1 MKPIFIKDFLPI
13 QLFNFINSYCLIKY
27 SNSNHMNLDQQ
38 TGSFIRNY
46 ADDVM
51 ETLMDLS
58 TPVIESNV
66 GKKLF
71 PTYSYFRIYDKGDD
85 LKTHTDREACEFTV
99 ALCLGADP
107 VDKPYDIFVGE
118 RDDNSDYKYYNQKTN
133 KLEGLNIEHKFN
145 MVPNSAVVFKG
156 QDKVHWREPS
166 THDHFIT
173 VFLHYVDQEGPHKDE
188 KYDMRDKLGA
198 KPTQ

>member
-27 SNSNHMNLDQQ
+27 SNSSHVDLDQQ
-38 TGSFIRNY
+38 TGSFTRSY
-46 ADDVM
+46 GDPVM

-107 VDKPYDIFVGE
+107 VDKPYDIFIGE
-118 RDDNSDYKYYNQKTN
+118 RDDFV
-133 KLEGLNIEHKFN
+133 G
-145 MVPNSAVVFKG
+145 
-156 QDKVHWREPS
+156 
-166 THDHFIT
+166 
-173 VFLHYVDQEGPHKDE
+173 
-188 KYDMRDKLGA
+188 
-198 KPTQ
+198 

>member
-27 SNSNHMNLDQQ
+27 SNSSHVDLDQQ
-38 TGSFIRNY
+38 TGSFTRSY
-46 ADDVM
+46 GDPVM

-107 VDKPYDIFVGE
+107 VDKPYDIFIGE
-118 RDDNSDYKYYNQKTN
+118 RDDNSDYKYYAEKNK

-145 MVPNSAVVFKG
+145 MIPNSAVIFKG

-166 THDHFIT
+166 IHDHFIT

-188 KYDMRDKLGA
+188 KYDKRETLGVSN
-198 KPTQ
+198 K